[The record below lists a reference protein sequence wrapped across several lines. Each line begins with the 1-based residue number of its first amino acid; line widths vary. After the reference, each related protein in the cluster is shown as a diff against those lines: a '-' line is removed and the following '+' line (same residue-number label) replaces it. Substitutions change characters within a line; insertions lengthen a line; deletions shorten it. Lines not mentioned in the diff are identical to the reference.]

1 MKNDVIE
8 IELKDIVPEQ
18 KKEMNLQDALIQI
31 VQRTDIDPDRLEKF
45 LDLQIKMENRQA
57 EQALSKALSEFQ
69 KECPIIKKTKKSH
82 NSNYAPYDEIKHIVQ
97 PIAHKHGLSWSFT
110 VNDKSASEKEMII
123 TVRHTQGAQFQ
134 SSYSFPAMD
143 DGGKMNA
150 SQRTKSANSYAKRAS
165 LENALDIAT
174 TEMDD
179 DARRA
184 IDNPASPAQ
193 ISEIEKL
200 IIDTKS
206 DIVKFK
212 AAFQIRDI
220 SDFSELE
227 AKDAIHALK
236 EKRSH
241 AMKPKT
247 EKAAANV

>member
-1 MKNDVIE
+1 MKNEIIE
-8 IELKDIVPEQ
+8 IELSTVPEQ
-18 KKEMNLQDALIQI
+18 KREMSIQDALISI
-31 VQRTDIDPDRLEKF
+31 VQRADIDPDRLEKF
-45 LDLQIKMENRQA
+45 LDLQIKMESRQA
-57 EQALSKALSEFQ
+57 EQALSRALAEFQ

-82 NSNYAPYDEIKHIVQ
+82 NSNYAPYDEIKSVVQ

-110 VNDKSASEKEMII
+110 VNDKSAAEKEMVI

-184 IDNPASPAQ
+184 IDNPATAAQ
-193 ISEIEKL
+193 IAEIEKL
-200 IIDTKS
+200 LIDTKS
-206 DIVKFK
+206 DIAKFK
-212 AAFQIRDI
+212 TAFQIQNI
-220 SDFSELE
+220 ADFSEYE

-236 EKRSH
+236 EKRSN
-241 AMKPKT
+241 AMKPKPA
-247 EKAAANV
+247 KVVANV